1 MQSNSGVAKS
11 DLVGRAIAEAER
23 SVDDLPDLG
32 TFLEGYYRHVS
43 EEGLVGRDPIDVFG
57 AAVSQRR
64 LAAKRPVG
72 TSKVRVFNPA
82 LEGHGWTSPHTVVE
96 VVTDDMP
103 FLVDSLTSALAQ
115 EGLSLHLVVHPQF
128 IVERSPNGDLQR
140 MLLTKEERQA
150 SGAIA
155 ESWMH
160 FEIDRISDA
169 ARLRDLDRRLADV
182 LRDVR
187 DAVEDW
193 AKMREAAQ
201 RIADELHD
209 HPPSLPPEEIA
220 DAWELLRWL
229 IDEHF
234 TFLGYREYELQDH
247 DGEDV
252 LIAKPGTGLGLLRGD
267 HAESAAFSKL
277 PPEVRA
283 KAREKHLLIL
293 TKANSRSTVHRPAYL
308 DYIGI
313 KTFDEQGNVSGE
325 RRLLGLFTTTAY
337 SESVTRI
344 PVLRRK
350 VKTILEA
357 SGFPAMSHSGKD
369 LLQILETYPRDELF
383 QMSVDELLPIA
394 LSVMHLQERRQVR
407 LFLRHD
413 VYGRFVSALVYLPR
427 DRYTTQ
433 VRLAME
439 SILLQ
444 TFSAESADYT
454 ARVSESVLARLHYVV
469 RGKAGQ
475 VMPEVDLEVLEARLI
490 QATRTWDD
498 DLADALHESVGE
510 GESVELMK
518 RYRDAFPEAYKED
531 FPARLAVADIG
542 RMEGLRPDGPLGM
555 NLYEPPG
562 AEVGELRFKIYRVGS
577 EISLSEVLPYLQ
589 RMGVE
594 VLDERPYEVDRSD
607 GTRIWLYD
615 FGLYHRGVASGLITT
630 DPGTL
635 KELFQEAF
643 GAVWSGQAESD
654 TFNALV
660 LSAGLHWRQAMLL
673 RAYVKYLRQAGT
685 MFSQEYIEESLGAH
699 VDLVQLLVKLF
710 EARFD
715 PSVETSEAGDR
726 DELAA
731 DLTEQVLDGLDSVS
745 SLDQDRILRSVL
757 SLINATLRTNYFQRD
772 ADGQPKSYVSFKLDP
787 ASVPDLPRPRPKFE
801 IWVYSPRVEGVHLR
815 FGSVARGGLRW
826 SDRRE
831 DFRTEILGLVKAQA
845 VKNAVIVPVG
855 AKGGFLPKR
864 LPDPA
869 VEGREA
875 WLAEGV
881 ASYRTFI
888 SALLDITDN
897 LVDGESV
904 PPPEVVRRDGDD
916 PYLVVAAD
924 KGTASFSDIANGI
937 AQSYGFWLGDAFAS
951 GGSVGYDHKAMGI
964 TARGAWESVK
974 HHFREMGVDTQ
985 SEDFTCI
992 GIGDMSG
999 DVFGNGM
1006 LLSEHIRLVAAF
1018 DHRHIFIDPNPDAAV
1033 SYAERKR
1040 LFELPRS
1047 SWDDYDT
1054 SLISDGGGVFA
1065 RTMKS
1070 VPISP
1075 AAGQAL
1081 GLSEDTTAATPHELM
1096 QAVLRAPVDLLWNG
1110 GIGTYVKSESESNSD
1125 VGDKA
1130 NDAIRVNGVQLRCN
1144 VVGEGGNLGFTQLG
1158 RVEAARNEVR
1168 INTDAIDNSAGVD
1181 TSDHEV
1187 NIKILLD
1194 SVVRSGDLTQKQ
1206 RNELLAQMTDDV
1218 AAHVL
1223 SHNYGQNVLLSNA
1236 RAQTHSMLPV
1246 HKRFIRWL
1254 EGRGELD
1261 RTLEFLPS
1269 DAEIN
1274 RLDAAGEGLTSPEFS
1289 VLVAYSKMVL
1299 ADDLL
1304 DSSLP
1309 DEPYYQHVLE
1319 AYFPRAVAERY
1330 PNRLSSHPLRREII
1344 TTMVVN
1350 RMINRGGITFCFRA
1364 MEETG
1369 ATPVEIARAHTVAR
1383 EVFAL
1388 DDFWGRVAELDN
1400 RVPVRAQSGLYLES
1414 RRLLDRSIRWLLQ
1427 SRRSMLDVEGEIAHF
1442 SEVKDLITEIP
1453 QMLRGDE
1460 QERLQLRA
1468 GEYAAQGVPEDL
1480 AIITAAHLDAF
1491 SLLDIVELANATGE
1505 EADDIGFVYFAL
1517 SERFEVDKILNRITE
1532 LPRDERWHALARMA
1546 LRYDL
1551 YGALAGLTS
1560 NVLTLTKQ
1568 GGSPE
1573 ERITDWE
1580 NANAEGLARART
1592 TLMEISS
1599 SESFDLAT
1607 ISVALRVI
1615 RTLVATAGTRP

>member
-1 MQSNSGVAKS
+1 MLSNAGVAKA
-11 DLVGRAIAEAER
+11 DLISRAVAEAER
-23 SVDDLPDLG
+23 SVEDLPDLPE
-32 TFLEGYYRHVS
+32 FLRAYYRHVS
-43 EEGLVGRDPIDVFG
+43 DEGLVGRDPVDVFG

-64 LAAKRPVG
+64 LAAERPVG
-72 TSKVRVFNPA
+72 TAQVRVFNPT
-82 LEGHGWTSPHTVVE
+82 LDSHGWVSAHTVVE
-96 VVTDDMP
+96 IVTDDMP
-103 FLVDSLTSALAQ
+103 FLVDSVTSTLAQ

-128 IVERSPNGDLQR
+128 TVERSLVGGLR
-140 MLLTKEERQA
+140 RILLTREERQGPGVV
-150 SGAIA
+150 S

-160 FEIDRISDA
+160 FEVDRISDPE
-169 ARLRDLDRRLADV
+169 RLRAVERRLSDV

-201 RIADELHD
+201 RLADELHES
-209 HPPSLPPEEIA
+209 PPPLPPEEVA

-234 TFLGYREYELQDH
+234 TFLGYREYELQVH

-252 LIAKPGTGLGLLRGD
+252 LVTKAGTGLGLLRRD
-267 HAESAAFSKL
+267 HVESSAFSKL

-283 KAREKHLLIL
+283 KAREKQLLIL

-313 KTFDEQGNVSGE
+313 KTFDAQGNVTGE
-325 RRLLGLFTTTAY
+325 RRILGLFTTSAY

-350 VKTILEA
+350 VKSILEV

-383 QMSVDELLPIA
+383 QMDVDELMPIA
-394 LSVMHLQERRQVR
+394 VHVMHLQERRQVR
-407 LFLRHD
+407 LFLRYD
-413 VYGRFVSALVYLPR
+413 VYGRFASALVYLPR

-439 SILLQ
+439 SILLEV
-444 TFSAESADYT
+444 FGAESADYT

-469 RGKAGQ
+469 RGSAGSTI
-475 VMPEVDLEVLEARLI
+475 PKVDADILEARLT

-498 DLADALHESVGE
+498 DLADALLDQLGE
-510 GESVELMK
+510 ADAVVLLK
-518 RYRDAFPEAYKED
+518 KYADAFPEAYKED
-531 FPARLAVADIG
+531 FPARLAVADIR
-542 RMEGLRPDGPLGM
+542 RMEALRPDGPLGM
-555 NLYEPPG
+555 NLYEPLG
-562 AEVGELRFKIYRVGS
+562 AEVGELRFKIYRVGT
-577 EISLSEVLPYLQ
+577 EISLSQVLPYLQ

-594 VLDERPYEVDRSD
+594 VLDERPYEVDLAD

-615 FGLYHRGVASGLITT
+615 FGLNHRGVASGQVTT
-630 DPGTL
+630 ATEQL
-635 KELFQEAF
+635 KVLFQDAF
-643 GAVWSGQAESD
+643 GAVWSGLAESD
-654 TFNALV
+654 GFNGLIV
-660 LSAGLHWRQAMLL
+660 SAGLHWRQAMVL
-673 RAYVKYLRQAGT
+673 RAYVKYLRQAGAT
-685 MFSQEYIEESLGAH
+685 FSQDYIEESLAAH
-699 VDLVQLLVKLF
+699 VELVRLLVRLF
-710 EARFD
+710 ETRFD
-715 PSVETSEAGDR
+715 PKFPGDR
-726 DELAA
+726 EGTAEQ
-731 DLTEQVLDGLDSVS
+731 LTTEVRGGLDAVS
-745 SLDQDRILRSVL
+745 SLDQDRIIRSLL
-757 SLINATLRTNYFQRD
+757 SLINATLRTNYYQVGE
-772 ADGQPKSYVSFKLDP
+772 DGGPKSYVSFKLDP
-787 ASVPDLPRPRPKFE
+787 AAIPDLPLPRPKFE

-815 FGSVARGGLRW
+815 FGAVARGGLRW

-845 VKNAVIVPVG
+845 VKNAVIVPGG

-869 VEGREA
+869 TDGREA

-897 LVDGESV
+897 LVESSVV
-904 PPPEVVRRDGDD
+904 PPADVVRRDGDD

-924 KGTASFSDIANGI
+924 KGTATFSDIANGI

-964 TARGAWESVK
+964 TARGAWVSVA
-974 HHFREMGVDTQ
+974 HHFRELSLNTQ
-985 SEDFTCI
+985 TDDFTVI
-992 GIGDMSG
+992 GVGDMSG

-1018 DHRHIFIDPNPDAAV
+1018 DHRHIFLDPTPDAA
-1033 SYAERKR
+1033 SSFAERKR

-1047 SWDDYDT
+1047 SWDDYDQ
-1054 SLISDGGGVFA
+1054 SLLSDGGGVYA
-1065 RTMKS
+1065 RTLKA
-1070 VPISP
+1070 VPVSP
-1075 AAGQAL
+1075 QVAQVL
-1081 GLSEDTTAATPHELM
+1081 GLPEDIGSKTPQELM
-1096 QAVLRAPVDLLWNG
+1096 RAILRAPVDLLWNG
-1110 GIGTYVKSESESNSD
+1110 GIGTYVKSTSESSSD
-1125 VGDKA
+1125 AGDKA
-1130 NDAIRVNGVQLRCN
+1130 NDAIRINGADLRVR

-1158 RVEAARNEVR
+1158 RIEASRAGVL

-1194 SVVRSGDLTQKQ
+1194 TVVRSGDLTQKQ
-1206 RNELLAQMTDDV
+1206 RNELLAEMTDDV
-1218 AAHVL
+1218 AEHVL
-1223 SHNYGQNVLLSNA
+1223 SHNYEQNVLLANA
-1236 RAQTHSMLPV
+1236 RAQSHSMLPV
-1246 HKRFIRWL
+1246 HKRFMRWL
-1254 EGRGELD
+1254 EERDELN
-1261 RTLEFLPS
+1261 RSLEFLPS
-1269 DAEIN
+1269 DAEID
-1274 RLDAAGEGLTSPEFS
+1274 RLDALGGGLTSPEFS

-1304 DSSLP
+1304 DSPLP
-1309 DEPYYQHVLE
+1309 DEPYFQRVL
-1319 AYFPRAVAERY
+1319 AGYFPSGISSRY
-1330 PNRLSSHPLRREII
+1330 TDRLAAHPLRREII
-1344 TTMVVN
+1344 TTVVVN
-1350 RMINRGGITFCFRA
+1350 QIINRGGITFGFRA

-1369 ATPVEIARAHTVAR
+1369 ATPVEIARAHTVVR
-1383 EVFAL
+1383 EVFGL
-1388 DDFWGRVAELDN
+1388 DEFWSRVAELDN

-1414 RRLLDRSIRWLLQ
+1414 RRLLDRASRWLLQ
-1427 SRRSMLDVEGEIAHF
+1427 SRRSLLEIDAEIEHF
-1442 SEVKDLITEIP
+1442 SQVRGLITEIP
-1453 QMLRGDE
+1453 QMLRGAE
-1460 QERLQLRA
+1460 QERLLRRVA
-1468 GEYAAQGVPEDL
+1468 EYTGQGVPDEL
-1480 AIITAAHLDAF
+1480 ALVTAAHLDAF

-1505 EADDIGFVYFAL
+1505 EADDVGFVYFAL
-1517 SERFEVDKILNRITE
+1517 SDRFEVDKMLNRITE

-1560 NVLTLTKQ
+1560 NVLTLTPE

-1580 NANAEGLARART
+1580 NANAEGLGRAGN
-1592 TLMEISS
+1592 TLHEIASS
-1599 SESFDLAT
+1599 DSFDLAT
-1607 ISVALRVI
+1607 LSVALRVV
-1615 RTLVATAGTRP
+1615 RTLVATAGSRA

>member
-1 MQSNSGVAKS
+1 MLSNSGVAKS
-11 DLVGRAIAEAER
+11 DLIGRAIAEAER
-23 SVDDLPDLG
+23 SVDDLPDLAP
-32 TFLEGYYRHVS
+32 FLKSYYRHVS
-43 EEGLVGRDPIDVFG
+43 DEGLVGRDPVDVFG
-57 AAVSQRR
+57 AAVAQRR
-64 LAAKRPVG
+64 LALDRPVG
-72 TSKVRVFNPA
+72 TAKIRVFNPT
-82 LEGHGWTSPHTVVE
+82 LESHGWTSAHTVVE

-103 FLVDSLTSALAQ
+103 FLVDSITSALAQ
-115 EGLSLHLVVHPQF
+115 DGLSLHLVVHPQF
-128 IVERSPNGDLQR
+128 IVQRTLTGELQR
-140 MLLTKEERQA
+140 MLLTREERQVA
-150 SGAIA
+150 DAIP

-160 FEIDRISDA
+160 LEIDRISDPS
-169 ARLRDLDRRLADV
+169 RMRSLERQLKDV

-201 RIADELHD
+201 RLADELHE
-209 HPPSLPPEEIA
+209 HPPKLPAEEVA
-220 DAWELLRWL
+220 DTWELLRWL

-234 TFLGYREYELQDH
+234 TFLGYREYELQEH

-252 LIAKPGTGLGLLRGD
+252 LITRPGTGLGLLRGD

-283 KAREKHLLIL
+283 KAREKQLLIL

-313 KTFDEQGNVSGE
+313 KTFDDEGNVSGE
-325 RRLLGLFTTTAY
+325 RRILGLFTTSAY

-357 SGFPAMSHSGKD
+357 SGFAAMSHSGKD
-369 LLQILETYPRDELF
+369 LLQILETYPRDEIF

-394 LSVMHLQERRQVR
+394 LSIMHLQERRQVR
-407 LFLRHD
+407 LFLRYD
-413 VYGRFVSALVYLPR
+413 VYGRFASALVYLPR

-439 SILLQ
+439 AILLE
-444 TFSAESADYT
+444 TFGAESADYT

-469 RGKAGQ
+469 RGKPGTTI
-475 VMPEVDLEVLEARLI
+475 PRVDEEILEARLT

-498 DLADALHESVGE
+498 DLADALHENVGE
-510 GESVELMK
+510 AQAVALMK
-518 RYRDAFPEAYKED
+518 RYHDAFPEAYKED
-531 FPARLAVADIG
+531 FPARLAVSDIR
-542 RMEGLRPDGPLGM
+542 RMEALQPDGPLGM

-615 FGLYHRGVASGLITT
+615 FGLYHRGVAKGHLEADSE
-630 DPGTL
+630 TL
-635 KELFQEAF
+635 KELFQDAF
-643 GAVWSGQAESD
+643 GAVWSGQTESD
-654 TFNALV
+654 GFNALV
-660 LSAGLHWRQAMLL
+660 ISAGLTWRQAMLL
-673 RAYVKYLRQAGT
+673 RAYAKYMRQVGAT
-685 MFSQEYIEESLGAH
+685 FSQEYIEESLGAH
-699 VDLVQLLVKLF
+699 VGLVQNLVSLF
-710 EARFD
+710 ETRFNPQFD
-715 PSVETSEAGDR
+715 GDR
-726 DELAA
+726 DAAA
-731 DLTEQVLDGLDSVS
+731 DELTAGVIEGLNSVK
-745 SLDQDRILRSVL
+745 SLDQDRIIRSLL
-757 SLINATLRTNYFQRD
+757 SLVNATLRTNYFQTD
-772 ADGQPKSYVSFKLDP
+772 TDGSAKSYVSFKLDP
-787 ASVPDLPRPRPKFE
+787 AAIPDLPRPRPKFE

-815 FGSVARGGLRW
+815 FGPVARGGLRW

-869 VEGREA
+869 IDGREA

-897 LVDGESV
+897 LVDGKVVV
-904 PPPEVVRRDGDD
+904 PQQVVRRDGDD

-964 TARGAWESVK
+964 TARGAWESVR
-974 HHFREMGVDTQ
+974 HHFRETGVDTQ
-985 SEDFTCI
+985 SEDFTVI

-1006 LLSEHIRLVAAF
+1006 LLSEHIQLIAAF
-1018 DHRHIFIDPNPDAAV
+1018 DHRHIFLDPSPDPAV

-1047 SWDDYDT
+1047 SWDDYDK
-1054 SLISDGGGVFA
+1054 SLISEGGGVYA
-1065 RTMKS
+1065 RTLKS
-1070 VPISP
+1070 VPIAP
-1075 AAGQAL
+1075 KVAGVLGIADGVSAL
-1081 GLSEDTTAATPHELM
+1081 TPQELM
-1096 QAVLRAPVDLLWNG
+1096 QAVLKAPVDLLWNG
-1110 GIGTYVKSESESNSD
+1110 GIGTYVKSEAETNSD

-1130 NDAIRVNGVQLRCN
+1130 NDAIRVNGNQLRCE

-1158 RVEAARNEVR
+1158 RVEAARNRVR

-1206 RNELLAQMTDDV
+1206 RNELLAQMTDEV

-1223 SHNYGQNVLLSNA
+1223 SHNYDQNVLLSNA

-1254 EGRGELD
+1254 EASGELD
-1261 RTLEFLPS
+1261 RQLEFLPS
-1269 DAEIN
+1269 DAEIA
-1274 RLDAAGEGLTSPEFS
+1274 RLDAAGSGLTSPEFS

-1304 DSSLP
+1304 DSQLP
-1309 DEPYYQHVLE
+1309 DEQFYQHILE
-1319 AYFPRAVAERY
+1319 RYFPRQIVERY
-1330 PNRLSSHPLRREII
+1330 ADRLRSHPLRREII
-1344 TTMVVN
+1344 TTLVVN
-1350 RMINRGGITFCFRA
+1350 RIINRGGITFVFRA

-1388 DDFWGRVAELDN
+1388 DEFWERVAELDN
-1400 RVPVRAQSGLYLES
+1400 RVPVRAQSDLYLES
-1414 RRLLDRSIRWLLQ
+1414 RRLLDRATRWLLQ
-1427 SRRSMLDVEGEIAHF
+1427 SRRSLLDVAAEIEHF
-1442 SEVKDLITEIP
+1442 AQVKDLITEIP
-1453 QMLRGDE
+1453 AMLRGAE

-1517 SERFEVDKILNRITE
+1517 SERFEVDKLLTRITA

-1551 YGALAGLTS
+1551 YSALAGLTS
-1560 NVLTLTKQ
+1560 NVLTLTPQ

-1592 TLMEISS
+1592 TLQEIAS
-1599 SESFDLAT
+1599 SENFDLAT

>member
-1 MQSNSGVAKS
+1 MQSNPGVAKS
-11 DLVGRAIAEAER
+11 DLIGRAIAEAER
-23 SVDDLPDLG
+23 SVDDLPDLSD
-32 TFLEGYYRHVS
+32 FLQYYYRHVS
-43 EEGLVGRDPIDVFG
+43 EEGLVGRDPVDVFG

-64 LAAKRPVG
+64 LADDRPVG
-72 TSKVRVFNPA
+72 TAKIRVFNPT
-82 LEGHGWTSPHTVVE
+82 LEGHGWTSVHTVVE

-103 FLVDSLTSALAQ
+103 FLVDSITSALAQ
-115 EGLSLHLVVHPQF
+115 DGLSLHLVVHPQF
-128 IVERSPNGDLQR
+128 IVERTLTGELKKL
-140 MLLTKEERQA
+140 LLTKAEREA
-150 SGAIA
+150 SDAVP

-160 FEIDRISDA
+160 FEIDRISDP
-169 ARLRDLDRRLADV
+169 ARLRELERQLTDV

-201 RIADELHD
+201 RIADELHE
-209 HPPSLPPEEIA
+209 HPPNLPPEEVA
-220 DAWELLRWL
+220 DTWELLRWL

-234 TFLGYREYELQDH
+234 TFLGYREYELQEH
-247 DGEDV
+247 DGEEV
-252 LIAKPGTGLGLLRGD
+252 LITKPGTGLGLLRGD

-283 KAREKHLLIL
+283 KARERQLLIL

-313 KTFDEQGNVSGE
+313 KTFDEQGNVNGE
-325 RRLLGLFTTTAY
+325 RRILGLFTTTAY

-357 SGFPAMSHSGKD
+357 SGFAAMSHSGKD

-383 QMSVDELLPIA
+383 QMSVNELLPIA
-394 LSVMHLQERRQVR
+394 VSIMHLQERRQVR
-407 LFLRHD
+407 LFLRYD
-413 VYGRFVSALVYLPR
+413 VYGRFASVLVYLPR

-439 SILLQ
+439 SILLE
-444 TFSAESADYT
+444 TFDAESADYT

-469 RGKAGQ
+469 RGKTGSS
-475 VMPEVDLEVLEARLI
+475 MPHVDGDILEARLT

-498 DLADALHESVGE
+498 DLSDALHEDVGE
-510 GESVELMK
+510 GSAVTLMK
-518 RYRDAFPEAYKED
+518 RYDHAFPEAYKED
-531 FPARLAVADIG
+531 FPARLAVSDIR
-542 RMEGLRPDGPLGM
+542 RMEALQPDGPLGM

-562 AEVGELRFKIYRVGS
+562 AEVGELRFKIYRMGS

-607 GTRIWLYD
+607 DTRIWLYD
-615 FGLYHRGVASGLITT
+615 FGLYHRGVAKGQMPV
-630 DPGTL
+630 DPDAL
-635 KELFQEAF
+635 KELFQDAF
-643 GAVWSGQAESD
+643 GAVWAGFAESD
-654 TFNALV
+654 GFNALV
-660 LSAGLHWRQAMLL
+660 ISAGLTWRQAMVL
-673 RAYVKYLRQAGT
+673 RAYVKYMRQTGAT
-685 MFSQEYIEESLGAH
+685 FSQEYIEESLAAH
-699 VDLVQLLVKLF
+699 VQLVRHLVSLF
-710 EARFD
+710 ESRFD
-715 PSVETSEAGDR
+715 PGFNGDR
-726 DELAA
+726 DAVADEL
-731 DLTEQVLDGLDSVS
+731 TTRVLEGLNEVK
-745 SLDQDRILRSVL
+745 SLDQDRIIRSLL
-757 SLINATLRTNYFQRD
+757 SLVNATLRTNYFQTD
-772 ADGQPKSYVSFKLDP
+772 SDGVSKPYVSFKLDP
-787 ASVPDLPRPRPKFE
+787 SAIRDLPLPRPKFE

-815 FGSVARGGLRW
+815 FGAVARGGLRW

-869 VEGREA
+869 VDGREA

-897 LVDGESV
+897 LMDGTVV
-904 PPPEVVRRDGDD
+904 PPPRVVRRDGDD

-924 KGTASFSDIANGI
+924 KGTATFSDIANGI

-985 SEDFTCI
+985 SEDFTVI

-1018 DHRHIFIDPNPDAAV
+1018 DHRHIFLDPNPDAAV
-1033 SYAERKR
+1033 SFAERKR

-1047 SWDDYDT
+1047 SWDDYDK

-1065 RTMKS
+1065 RTLKAIP
-1070 VPISP
+1070 VSP
-1075 AAGQAL
+1075 QVRVSL
-1081 GLSEDTTAATPHELM
+1081 GLPDDTQSITPQELM
-1096 QAVLRAPVDLLWNG
+1096 QAVLKAPVDLLWNG
-1110 GIGTYVKSESESNSD
+1110 GIGTYVKSESETSGD

-1130 NDAIRVNGVQLRCN
+1130 NDAIRVNGKQLRCQ

-1158 RVEAARNEVR
+1158 RVEAARNRVR

-1194 SVVRSGDLTQKQ
+1194 AVVRSGDLTQKQ
-1206 RNELLAQMTDDV
+1206 RNELLAAMTDDV
-1218 AAHVL
+1218 GAHVL
-1223 SHNYGQNVLLSNA
+1223 SHNYDQNVLLSNA

-1254 EGRGELD
+1254 ESRGELD
-1261 RTLEFLPS
+1261 RHLEFLPS
-1269 DAEIN
+1269 DAEIA
-1274 RLDAAGEGLTSPEFS
+1274 RLDAAGDGLTSPEFS

-1304 DSSLP
+1304 ESQLP
-1309 DEPYYQHVLE
+1309 DEEFYQSILE
-1319 AYFPRAVAERY
+1319 RYFPRQIVERY
-1330 PNRLSSHPLRREII
+1330 ADRLGSHPLRREII
-1344 TTMVVN
+1344 TTLVVN
-1350 RMINRGGITFCFRA
+1350 RIINRGGITFVFRA

-1383 EVFAL
+1383 EVFGL
-1388 DDFWGRVAELDN
+1388 DEFWVQVAELDN
-1400 RVPVRAQSGLYLES
+1400 RVPVRAQSELYLES
-1414 RRLLDRSIRWLLQ
+1414 RRLLDRATRWLLQ
-1427 SRRSMLDVEGEIAHF
+1427 SRRSLLDVAAEIEHF
-1442 SEVKDLITEIP
+1442 SQVKGLITEIP
-1453 QMLRGDE
+1453 QMLRGAE

-1468 GEYAAQGVPEDL
+1468 GEYASQGVPDDL
-1480 AIITAAHLDAF
+1480 AIVTAAHLDAF

-1517 SERFEVDKILNRITE
+1517 SERFEIDKMLSRITA

-1551 YGALAGLTS
+1551 YSALAGLAS
-1560 NVLTLTKQ
+1560 NVLTLTPQ

-1592 TLMEISS
+1592 TLHEIAN
-1599 SESFDLAT
+1599 SENFDLAT

-1615 RTLVATAGTRP
+1615 RTLVATAGSRS